1 MRMIQNTLRTLA
13 LKDRLVDP
21 SLIKE
26 AGYINGEWRKLSTMF
41 DVIDPATQDVIARV
55 SDYGEAETTDAIK
68 AAQIA
73 FKTWKKTTAEERRS
87 LLLLWS
93 DLIKENLDDLAI
105 ILTSE
110 QGKPLKEALGE
121 LSGALTTTAWMGE
134 EARRIDGAIL
144 PTMNDGER
152 YMVIKQPVG
161 VCAAITPWNFPAA
174 MITRKIAPALAAGCT
189 IVLKPSEE
197 TPLIALAL
205 TVLAERAGFPKGVI
219 NILPTNNAKAV
230 GDVLCESKI
239 VRKLSFTGSTPV
251 GKLLY
256 KQCGD
261 SMKKLSLEL
270 GGNAPYIIFN
280 DADLDKAMDDLAM
293 AKFRNGGQT
302 CICPNRIFVHDV
314 IYDDFVAGMKKR
326 LSQVKTGHGLDGS
339 TTLGPLINQKSAEKT
354 KELVQDALDKGA
366 ELLTNDEGD
375 QNTCFVKP
383 MVILNAD
390 KSMRFFK
397 EEIFGPV
404 APVYRFNDEETVID
418 MANDTDYGLAGYCYT
433 KDLARAF
440 RVSEGIEY
448 GMVGVNVS
456 STAKTPAPFGGMKES
471 GIGREGG
478 RWGIEEFVETKFI
491 CLGL

>member
-1 MRMIQNTLRTLA
+1 MTQKA
-13 LKDRLVDP
+13 LKNQPLRDRLDDP

-26 AGYINGEWRKLSTMF
+26 TGYINGEWVSSTTFF
-41 DVIDPATQDVIARV
+41 DVIDPATQDVIAKV
-55 SDYGEAETTDAIK
+55 ADYGADETHSAIK
-68 AAQIA
+68 AAETA
-73 FKTWKKTTAEERRS
+73 FKTWKKTTAEERRTM
-87 LLLLWS
+87 LVTWS
-93 DLIKENLDDLAI
+93 ALIKESLNDLAI

-110 QGKPLKEALGE
+110 QGKPLKESLGE
-121 LSGALTTTAWMGE
+121 LKAGATTTAWMGE

-144 PTMNDGER
+144 PTMNNNER

-161 VCAAITPWNFPAA
+161 VCAAITPWNFPAS

-189 IVLKPSEE
+189 IILKPSEE

-219 NILPTNNAKAV
+219 NILPTNNAKVV

-239 VRKLSFTGSTPV
+239 VRKLSFTGSTAV

-280 DADLDKAMDDLAM
+280 DADLDKAMDDLAA

-302 CICPNRIFVHDV
+302 CICPNRVFVHDAV
-314 IYDDFVAGMKKR
+314 YDAFVSGMKTR
-326 LSQVKTGHGLDGS
+326 MAEVKMGHGLDGD
-339 TTLGPLINQKSAEKT
+339 TTLGPLINPKSAEKT

-366 ELLTNDEGD
+366 ELLTIDDAD
-375 QNTCFVKP
+375 QDTCFVKP
-383 MVILNAD
+383 MVVLNAD

-404 APVYRFNDEETVID
+404 APVYRFHDEDAVIE
-418 MANDTDYGLAGYCYT
+418 MANDTDYGLAGYFYT

-440 RVSEGIEY
+440 RVSEAIEY

-456 STAKTPAPFGGMKES
+456 STSKTPAPFGGMKES